1 MEAATRWALRVSACA
16 FRQTLNFLKSDMPK
30 DELATVFRY
39 AVPIRVA
46 SFHPKRPVNLSRGF
60 SG

>member
-30 DELATVFRY
+30 DELNTVFRH
-39 AVPIRVA
+39 AISFRVA
-46 SFHPKRPVNLSRGF
+46 SFHPKRPVDLSRRF